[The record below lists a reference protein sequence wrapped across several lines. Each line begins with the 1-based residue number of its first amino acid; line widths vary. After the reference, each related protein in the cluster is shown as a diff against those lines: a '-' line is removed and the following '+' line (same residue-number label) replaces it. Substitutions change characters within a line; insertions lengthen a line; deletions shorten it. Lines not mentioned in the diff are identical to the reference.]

1 MRCLAMLAAVGLSL
15 TLVAQTSAK
24 DRAPKPAEPQV
35 DCGSYGTSVEF
46 EETPK
51 AAADKAKKDEKLVFI
66 LHVSGDFEDS
76 GRT

>member
-1 MRCLAMLAAVGLSL
+1 MAAGG
-15 TLVAQTSAK
+15 
-24 DRAPKPAEPQV
+24 DKPPEPQV
-35 DCGSYGTSVEF
+35 GCGGYGTSVDF

-51 AAADKAKKDEKLVFI
+51 LAADKAKKEEKLVLI